1 MGTHGEMIRFLQ
13 VLVSLVQLASR
24 FEAILITRG
33 KRSSDEL
40 NSVYNDGSP
49 GLDDESLKVALKALR
64 IDDEDKTEETTFMGS
79 LVSGFFKFWKG
90 LLITVII
97 IIILFCLYLCYY
109 GKKNNLKPS
118 EVIGEVKEKAEKAK
132 AKAKEVKSKAKDLK
146 AEYKKGKKSG
156 KKSEKKPPGAFGINE
171 EVPQA
176 SKGPVEKTFWQKL
189 NIFALRN
196 NDENLL
202 SSDYEYESYYGST
215 DKSSK

>member
-49 GLDDESLKVALKALR
+49 DLDDESLKVALKALR

-109 GKKNNLKPS
+109 GKKNKLKPS
-118 EVIGEVKEKAEKAK
+118 EVIGEVKEKA
-132 AKAKEVKSKAKDLK
+132 SKAKDLK

-171 EVPQA
+171 VDKEVPQA

-189 NIFALRN
+189 NIFASKN